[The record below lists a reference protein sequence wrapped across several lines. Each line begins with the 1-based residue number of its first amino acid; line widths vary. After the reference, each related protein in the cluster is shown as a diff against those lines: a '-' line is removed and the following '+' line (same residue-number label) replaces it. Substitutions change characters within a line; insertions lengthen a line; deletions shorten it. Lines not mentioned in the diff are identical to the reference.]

1 MKNILQILLLSLA
14 LIGCSS
20 IEFSTISPSAT
31 KADKILALGLTHD
44 ENLIEASK
52 IIDSN
57 MASMVIKEL
66 NDRIL
71 EANIAQIE
79 LNNIDK
85 YSDNVEVSDGN
96 SNFKGFTISE
106 SNMRGFMGEYDYTS
120 YFLKSFKDNN
130 SIQHQLNFSITYTSD
145 EMRGYNSAS
154 FCDKWQGCEN
164 EELVDINLISSKASG
179 CSSSS
184 CDFNEV
190 MELELSDDFLR
201 KNMKEGFS
209 LSFNS
214 NRFSNK
220 VTISSAYIQGYLVIA
235 N

>member
-1 MKNILQILLLSLA
+1 
-14 LIGCSS
+14 
-20 IEFSTISPSAT
+20 
-31 KADKILALGLTHD
+31 
-44 ENLIEASK
+44 
-52 IIDSN
+52 
-57 MASMVIKEL
+57 
-66 NDRIL
+66 
-71 EANIAQIE
+71 
-79 LNNIDK
+79 
-85 YSDNVEVSDGN
+85 
-96 SNFKGFTISE
+96 
-106 SNMRGFMGEYDYTS
+106 MGEYDYTS